1 MAVDYQTMSYTME
14 DELIDLLDQSKF
26 DDFNINF
33 AKRDLVVQVALGK
46 AVPDYY
52 GYGVVVHTQP
62 KTGRWKTEK
71 VYVEYPWDEDE

>member
-1 MAVDYQTMSYTME
+1 MAVDYKSMSYTME
-14 DELIDLLDQSKF
+14 DELIDLLDQSES

-52 GYGVVVHTQP
+52 GYGVIVHTQP
-62 KTGRWKTEK
+62 KVERWVIERP
-71 VYVEYPWDEDE
+71 YVEHPWDDEE